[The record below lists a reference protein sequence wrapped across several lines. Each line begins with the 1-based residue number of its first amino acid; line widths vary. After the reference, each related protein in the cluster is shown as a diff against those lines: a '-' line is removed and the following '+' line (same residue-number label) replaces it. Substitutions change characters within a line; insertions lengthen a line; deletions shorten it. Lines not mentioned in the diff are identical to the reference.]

1 MPLNTRFASPL
12 LIIAKDTFLN
22 PLPMSLHVD
31 ILLKDIMV
39 RKVITID
46 PDKTARDAARL
57 MADNNI
63 SSVIVMKGDE
73 IVGIVTER
81 DLVRK
86 VCANDIPS
94 SKVNIV
100 SVMSAPVITA
110 ESDLPIEAAVQRM
123 FNNRIRRLPVVENGK
138 LVGIVTISDIAK
150 HMRTKWL
157 IEKIFD
163 EK

>member
-1 MPLNTRFASPL
+1 
-12 LIIAKDTFLN
+12 
-22 PLPMSLHVD
+22 VD

-39 RKVITID
+39 SNVVTID

-57 MADNNI
+57 MADNGI
-63 SSVIVMKGDE
+63 SSVIVMKGNE
-73 IVGIVTER
+73 IIGIVTER

-86 VCANDIPS
+86 VCANDISS
-94 SKVNIV
+94 SKVSIT
-100 SVMSAPVITA
+100 SVMSSPVITA

-123 FNNRIRRLPVVENGK
+123 FNNRIRRLPVVEDGR

-157 IEKIFD
+157 IEKIFED
-163 EK
+163 K

>member
-1 MPLNTRFASPL
+1 
-12 LIIAKDTFLN
+12 
-22 PLPMSLHVD
+22 MSLHVD

-100 SVMSAPVITA
+100 SVMSSPVITA

>member
-1 MPLNTRFASPL
+1 
-12 LIIAKDTFLN
+12 
-22 PLPMSLHVD
+22 MSLHVD

-163 EK
+163 DK

>member
-1 MPLNTRFASPL
+1 
-12 LIIAKDTFLN
+12 
-22 PLPMSLHVD
+22 MSLHVD

-39 RKVITID
+39 SKVVTID

-57 MADNNI
+57 MADNGI

-86 VCANDIPS
+86 VCANDISS
-94 SKVNIV
+94 SKVSIT
-100 SVMSAPVITA
+100 SVMSSPVITA

-123 FNNRIRRLPVVENGK
+123 FNNRIRRLPVVEDGK

-157 IEKIFD
+157 IEKIFED
-163 EK
+163 K

>member
-1 MPLNTRFASPL
+1 
-12 LIIAKDTFLN
+12 
-22 PLPMSLHVD
+22 
-31 ILLKDIMV
+31 
-39 RKVITID
+39 
-46 PDKTARDAARL
+46 

>member
-1 MPLNTRFASPL
+1 
-12 LIIAKDTFLN
+12 
-22 PLPMSLHVD
+22 MSLHVD

-39 RKVITID
+39 SNVVTID

-57 MADNNI
+57 MADNGI
-63 SSVIVMKGDE
+63 SSVIVMKGNE
-73 IVGIVTER
+73 IIGIVTER

-86 VCANDIPS
+86 VCANDISS
-94 SKVNIV
+94 SKVSIT
-100 SVMSAPVITA
+100 SVMSSPVITA

-123 FNNRIRRLPVVENGK
+123 FNNRIRRLPVVEDGR

-157 IEKIFD
+157 IEKIFED
-163 EK
+163 K